1 MQEEIILLRQC
12 RTCLE
17 NKPMDAQR
25 PHRWSC
31 KKCSTKKQNQVAKE
45 KNYFSAKYQEQ
56 KEDRIKYQDTYYYE
70 LGGRDKRLLR
80 DKLKREAKKLSSIVE
95 EIV

>member
-1 MQEEIILLRQC
+1 MQEEIILRQC
-12 RTCLE
+12 RTCSE
-17 NKPMDAQR
+17 HKPMDAYR

-45 KNYFSAKYQEQ
+45 KNYFATKYQEQ
-56 KEDRIKYQDTYYYE
+56 KEERIKYQDNYYYE
-70 LGGRDKRLLR
+70 LGGRDKRQLR
-80 DKLKREAKKLSSIVE
+80 NKLKKEAKINSVVE

>member
-17 NKPMDAQR
+17 NKPMDAYR

-45 KNYFSAKYQEQ
+45 KNYFATKYQEQ
-56 KEDRIKYQDTYYYE
+56 KEERIKYQDNYYYE
-70 LGGRDKRLLR
+70 LGGRDKRQLR
-80 DKLKREAKKLSSIVE
+80 NKLKKEAKINSVVE